1 MGLYTHPTNNFA
13 VVDRTNELL
22 LLPQNWTLQNDLGI
36 WNEEFLS
43 TKVVTFEERSG
54 TLALVKDQ
62 IEDSK
67 PQTTGNDLRKLHSF
81 NMSHHPLF
89 DSLRPQDIAAVLRPG
104 AMTPELDTKER
115 ALLWKMEKI
124 RKSYDRTLNFARFRT
139 LANGDAWFPNGT
151 VGAQNFYTALGV
163 TRVNENFDLV
173 NASSDI
179 IAHCEAVI
187 ANFQVQATE
196 GQEIQRVVAFC
207 SPGFFSALIGHAKVQ
222 SAYNLYSAMAPQQ
235 ISRDRAGGMGLYRRF
250 VFSNIEFIEVTQSV
264 DGTPL
269 VDTDKA
275 VFIADNG
282 DDAFF
287 TFFGPPNRFGYINTQ
302 AERSYL
308 WVYDDP
314 RGTAVTIEAEMN
326 MLNVLKRPSFV
337 SGGSKAAI

>member
-22 LLPQNWTLQNDLGI
+22 LLPQNWNLQNELGI

-43 TKVVTFEERSG
+43 TKVVTFEERAG

-62 IEDSK
+62 VEGTK

-81 NMSHHPLF
+81 NMSHHPLM

-163 TRVNENFDLV
+163 TRKNVNFDL
-173 NASSDI
+173 ATPATDI
-179 IAHCEAVI
+179 IAKCEEVI
-187 ANFQVQATE
+187 ANFQTQATE

-207 SPGFFSALIGHAKVQ
+207 SPGFFSALIAHPKVQ
-222 SAYNLYSAMAPQQ
+222 AAYNLYAVMAPQQ

-250 VFSNIEFIEVTQSV
+250 TFSNIEFIEVTQSV

-269 VDTDKA
+269 VDTDKC
-275 VFIADNG
+275 VFVADNG

-287 TFFGPPNRFGYINTQ
+287 TFFGPPNRFGFVNTT

-308 WVYDDP
+308 WTYDDP

-326 MLNVLKRPSFV
+326 VLNVLKRPGFV
-337 SGGSKAAI
+337 SGGSKA